1 MAHHFGS
8 MFAVWFLALLI
19 GGSLLANALVDLGAG
34 PLRDWRSTRR
44 AARARAPI
52 PAPRLGNGE

>member
-8 MFAVWFLALLI
+8 MFAVWFFALLI

-44 AARARAPI
+44 AARARI
-52 PAPRLGNGE
+52 PAPRLGNGD